1 MSGFFLI
8 HCFFSHN
15 QLILVTSTGIKPIK
29 QRPTI
34 GSQFGKLHD
43 SQCNMFQKSAKCFQL
58 PTGEIYDLYKKIS
71 LVVLGP
77 GVQVDFSD
85 VLLRDICPK
94 TPRCNSNS
102 MYRMIDGSCNNLV
115 NPKFGQVF
123 TPLQRLIPNAYSD
136 GELLYFLVVLSCNLT
151 VQDGCN

>member
-1 MSGFFLI
+1 MTASAI
-8 HCFFSHN
+8 CFRNPQNVFN
-15 QLILVTSTGIKPIK
+15 YPLVKFMIFIKK
-29 QRPTI
+29 
-34 GSQFGKLHD
+34 
-43 SQCNMFQKSAKCFQL
+43 N
-58 PTGEIYDLYKKIS
+58 S

-136 GELLYFLVVLSCNLT
+136 GELFYFLVVLSCNLT